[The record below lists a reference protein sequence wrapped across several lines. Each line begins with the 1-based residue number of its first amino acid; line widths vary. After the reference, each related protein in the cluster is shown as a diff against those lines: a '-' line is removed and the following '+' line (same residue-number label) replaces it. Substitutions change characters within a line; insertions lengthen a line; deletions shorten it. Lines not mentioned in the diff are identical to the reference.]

1 MTSNDVY
8 GLIKDE
14 ERYLNILGQP
24 GSTPVDLFHDILDD
38 VQTDYARL
46 KETILMTLG
55 HSIHDHGEKE
65 GEEDQCPPIR
75 RMNLSEFIERFQTE
89 TKSDTIMLTHLHQK
103 TMGSKYPLNDIIKE
117 EEKVEEGGGVPESH
131 HHLQLPMT
139 THAELSYDLETMRM
153 YFHTLLTKIL
163 TELPDLNTKWNNVRR
178 DIHVS

>member
-1 MTSNDVY
+1 
-8 GLIKDE
+8 
-14 ERYLNILGQP
+14 
-24 GSTPVDLFHDILDD
+24 
-38 VQTDYARL
+38 
-46 KETILMTLG
+46 
-55 HSIHDHGEKE
+55 
-65 GEEDQCPPIR
+65 
-75 RMNLSEFIERFQTE
+75 MNLSEFIECFQTE
-89 TKSDTIMLTHLHQK
+89 TKSDTIMLAHLHQEI
-103 TMGSKYPLNDIIKE
+103 MGSKYPLNDIIKE